1 LTAADSS
8 SLISF
13 LEGETTP
20 DVSLVREGLRLDTLW
35 LPPPVK
41 TELMS
46 RTVVGATFDDLVRG
60 ARLLPIT
67 PGFWERAGDNR
78 RLVLSKGLRARLA
91 DTLIAQCCLD
101 ADAPL
106 ITRDSNFRHFARWCG
121 LRLAV

>member
-1 LTAADSS
+1 MTAADSS

-46 RTVVGATFDDLVRG
+46 RTVVGATFDDLGRV
-60 ARLLPIT
+60 A
-67 PGFWERAGDNR
+67 
-78 RLVLSKGLRARLA
+78 K
-91 DTLIAQCCLD
+91 IAPRIPF
-101 ADAPL
+101 PL
-106 ITRDSNFRHFARWCG
+106 N
-121 LRLAV
+121 L